1 MDLFTAELRI
11 QCYETKNLE
20 GKALEDETP
29 KNMLDGTNNTQNFAI
44 ITCYAARNKTNCA
57 EVGVRGRGSSSG
69 EHECANLIAISTL
82 EYFSCA

>member
-44 ITCYAARNKTNCA
+44 ITCYAARN
-57 EVGVRGRGSSSG
+57 
-69 EHECANLIAISTL
+69 
-82 EYFSCA
+82 